1 MQVVA
6 INLFLNMHLIKTE
19 QKIISLVFSEFIR
32 RSNTNRRYFKI
43 GSNFP
48 LLFDVNLVLPMLM
61 STLIA
66 PNIISKLILDKVY
79 CQLRFFLM
87 YKIFCERYDYGK
99 FLLFSHVINLV
110 VLTVKPH
117 L

>member
-43 GSNFP
+43 GSDFP
-48 LLFDVNLVLPMLM
+48 LPFDVNLVLPMLM

>member
-32 RSNTNRRYFKI
+32 RSNTNRRHFKI

-48 LLFDVNLVLPMLM
+48 LPFDVNLVLPMLM

-66 PNIISKLILDKVY
+66 PNIISKLILDKVH

-99 FLLFSHVINLV
+99 FLLFCHVINLV
-110 VLTVKPH
+110 LLTVKPH